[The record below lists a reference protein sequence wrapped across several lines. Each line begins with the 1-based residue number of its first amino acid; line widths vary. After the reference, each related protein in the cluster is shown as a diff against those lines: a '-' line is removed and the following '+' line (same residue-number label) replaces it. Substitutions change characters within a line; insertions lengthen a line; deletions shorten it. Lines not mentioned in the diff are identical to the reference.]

1 MLLLHACTGVCSM
14 YRRASQGWAAD
25 SEMCAIFFLLHVM
38 RWALSEVIGPTKL
51 DVLYGL
57 ARTTISLILAPS
69 LSHTNS
75 NLQRYPFKKHRNR
88 SCLFQFLLAS
98 CACQKPKGETSNGLL
113 EVKQKKQVRRGIFSF
128 CRILF
133 RGVYTSHI

>member
-1 MLLLHACTGVCSM
+1 M

-69 LSHTNS
+69 LSHTQIVTCKGTH
-75 NLQRYPFKKHRNR
+75 LR
-88 SCLFQFLLAS
+88 STVTG
-98 CACQKPKGETSNGLL
+98 P
-113 EVKQKKQVRRGIFSF
+113 VYFSF
-128 CRILF
+128 C
-133 RGVYTSHI
+133 